1 MLLAQY
7 KLPLRKYIVTSVQ
20 QLAKLADISAHCKY
34 FVKYEYLDSQLLNS
48 PGSIGYMQDWWVS
61 RDGKAM
67 TYWGG
72 WNYTSYTHACGLN
85 RSCADPRYGFN
96 FDINDYV
103 SRENKELLTNKAEL
117 PVIQLR
123 FGDTG

>member
-20 QLAKLADISAHCKY
+20 QPAKLADIFAHCEY
-34 FVKYEYLDSQLLNS
+34 FVKYECLDSQLLNGL
-48 PGSIGYMQDWWVS
+48 GSIGYMQDWWVS

-72 WNYTSYTHACGLN
+72 WNYTSTYTRAG
-85 RSCADPRYGFN
+85 
-96 FDINDYV
+96 
-103 SRENKELLTNKAEL
+103 
-117 PVIQLR
+117 
-123 FGDTG
+123 